1 VNRADALDPPDDAAG
16 VASEFLDDLHDH
28 GPDGREYRI
37 DELARVAGSTVR
49 NVRAYQDR
57 GLVPPPR
64 RDGRVALYSDAHVAR
79 LRLIG
84 QLLERGYTLANIRE
98 LLAAW
103 ETGQN
108 VGELLGLEAA
118 LAEPWSDEAPVSI
131 TATELATLFGDEL
144 ADPEGIERALELGIL
159 EARGDAFVVRKP
171 RMLRVGAELVAAG
184 IPLSAVLALGQKL
197 RGDIDRVAVAF
208 VDLVAT
214 HVFEPVGEPIPA
226 AEVPRLTELVRRL
239 RPLAKEAVD
248 AELADAM
255 DRHVAM
261 ELRDRLSRILAGLQ
275 THGEAS

>member
-1 VNRADALDPPDDAAG
+1 VDH
-16 VASEFLDDLHDH
+16 SE
-28 GPDGREYRI
+28 GGREYRI
-37 DELARVAGSTVR
+37 DELARVVGTTVR

-57 GLVPPPR
+57 GLIPPPR
-64 RDGRVALYSDAHVAR
+64 RVGRVAWYADAHVAR

-103 ETGQN
+103 QIGQD

-118 LAEPWSDEAPVSI
+118 LAAPWSDETPVTM
-131 TATELATLFGDEL
+131 TADELAELLGEEL
-144 ADPEGIERALELGIL
+144 ADPSGLERALERAVALGII
-159 EARGDAFVVRKP
+159 ESDGDRFVVRKP

-184 IPLSAVLALGQKL
+184 IPISAILALGQQL
-197 RGDIDRVAVAF
+197 RADIDRVAVAF

-214 HVFEPVGEPIPA
+214 HVFGPVGEPIPA
-226 AEVPRLTELVRRL
+226 AEVPRLTDVVQRL

-255 DRHVAM
+255 DRHVTM
-261 ELRDRLSRILAGLQ
+261 ELRARLSRILAGLQ
-275 THGEAS
+275 PHGEAS